1 MPTPSEGES
10 IYNGFSLSNGTYIV
24 LELQGVARGS
34 LAQLSLAERATMTDT
49 YIERDGRDTFAA
61 FVANSR
67 RNADI
72 TNNLEEL

>member
-1 MPTPSEGES
+1 M
-10 IYNGFSLSNGTYIV
+10 